1 MSTASSTTLAETTKG
16 KPSVFGNPCQLQGG
30 DDALRLPLATSA
42 SRVMLLA
49 RCLNLLVHLIPQS
62 WRFSCCVFSP
72 AFDQKHANAKETCAK
87 HVSVMFS
94 GLGPRGRHCSKR
106 LNRQACFILPP
117 RVNPMQCR
125 CTQISTH
132 CIGASANVMT
142 PGSYIAH
149 APDKVLIAKAIVDF
163 LNSKGK
169 ASGGATGATRSAAS
183 GGWICGSH
191 DKQNTAQRLW
201 SQFVPPHASTVR

>member
-1 MSTASSTTLAETTKG
+1 MVQVLTRVNVILDPRK
-16 KPSVFGNPCQLQGG
+16 QLQGAKG
-30 DDALRLPLATSA
+30 GQSLGQVTPILPLF
-42 SRVMLLA
+42 LLA
-49 RCLNLLVHLIPQS
+49 HIKGNCGVYDLSSRCGISIIYCIYLYT

-72 AFDQKHANAKETCAK
+72 TFDQKHVNAKETCAK

-117 RVNPMQCR
+117 CVNPMQCR

-142 PGSYIAH
+142 PGSYITH

-163 LNSKGK
+163 
-169 ASGGATGATRSAAS
+169 
-183 GGWICGSH
+183 
-191 DKQNTAQRLW
+191 
-201 SQFVPPHASTVR
+201 